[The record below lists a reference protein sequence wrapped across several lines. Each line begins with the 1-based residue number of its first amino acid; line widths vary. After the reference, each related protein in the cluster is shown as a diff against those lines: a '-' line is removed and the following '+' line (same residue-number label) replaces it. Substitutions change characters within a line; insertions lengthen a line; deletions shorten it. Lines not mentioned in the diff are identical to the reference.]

1 MKNYR
6 SRFTMLVIFA
16 VYCLVFLLLVT
27 FSSTVLNIARAD
39 TYKWVDDQGNT
50 HYSQMPPEPGVE
62 YSTIAPPPR
71 VDAATLKSRVNEQQ
85 QYVDKYQQQRS
96 VSQEEKRLIEEDKL
110 ARQQNCKLGHD
121 RLASYQRPGVMLV
134 QADGSRVRATEEQ
147 RQEQIKI
154 SEDMIKEFCP
164 GN

>member
-1 MKNYR
+1 
-6 SRFTMLVIFA
+6 MLVIFA

-27 FSSTVLNIARAD
+27 FSSTRMNIARAD
-39 TYKWVDDQGNT
+39 TYKWVDGQGNT
-50 HYSQMPPEPGVE
+50 HYTQTAPAPGIE

-71 VDAATLKSRVNEQQ
+71 VDPAPLKGRIDAQNR
-85 QYVDKYQQQRS
+85 YVDKYQEQRS
-96 VSQEEKRLIEEDKL
+96 AGEEEKRLIEEDKQ
-110 ARQQNCKLGHD
+110 ARRENCKLGHD

-134 QADGSRVRATEEQ
+134 QADGSRIRATEEQ